1 MTEVE
6 RTKWVCRCEACTT
19 HPRSTEAT
27 EHRKI
32 NRLLSG
38 LDEKHARRVLGLLAE
53 NEGHGGIARLPRIT
67 GGSRTTILLGR
78 PSWLARIQS
87 PRIGSD
93 GRVAAGSRS
102 KKKAR
107 VDRAAAQSAGWCD
120 RWGSDVFGEV
130 DTEVDTK
137 CLACASRESHQGPED
152 ASGAEVSAS
161 VQSEAVDAEVVARS
175 RAAIHGDQ
183 SGE

>member
-53 NEGHGGIARLPRIT
+53 NEGHGGIARLSRIT
-67 GGSRTTILLGR
+67 GVSRTTILLGQTELVGQDPIPKNRVRR
-78 PSWLARIQS
+78 P
-87 PRIGSD
+87 GG
-93 GRVAAGSRS
+93 GRKSLE
-102 KKKAR
+102 KK
-107 VDRAAAQSAGWCD
+107 
-120 RWGSDVFGEV
+120 
-130 DTEVDTK
+130 
-137 CLACASRESHQGPED
+137 GP
-152 ASGAEVSAS
+152 G
-161 VQSEAVDAEVVARS
+161 
-175 RAAIHGDQ
+175 
-183 SGE
+183 